1 MIILGV
7 YDDGINLHI
16 KNYPFSVNEMLIRQ
30 LLSHPLE
37 FKVEDYLIESGTL
50 RVLIVDKAENLIK
63 VEGVA
68 YMYSDNGNFEE
79 ITEKQFLCLIRIM
92 SPI

>member
-1 MIILGV
+1 
-7 YDDGINLHI
+7 
-16 KNYPFSVNEMLIRQ
+16 MLIRQ

-63 VEGVA
+63 VE
-68 YMYSDNGNFEE
+68 E
-79 ITEKQFLCLIRIM
+79 
-92 SPI
+92 

>member
-1 MIILGV
+1 
-7 YDDGINLHI
+7 
-16 KNYPFSVNEMLIRQ
+16 MLIRQ

-79 ITEKQFLCLIRIM
+79 ITEKQFYVLYA
-92 SPI
+92 